1 MQEDQ
6 KENNDFL
13 ESDEEK
19 HEIEVTEEQKK
30 DIAQD
35 FE

>member
-6 KENNDFL
+6 VEDNDFL
-13 ESDEEK
+13 ESDEEQ
-19 HEIEVTEEQKK
+19 HEIDLTEEQKK
-30 DIAQD
+30 DISQD

>member
-6 KENNDFL
+6 KEDNDFL
-13 ESDEEK
+13 ERDEEQ
-19 HEIEVTEEQKK
+19 HEIDLTEEQKK